1 MNVTTELFLTMALW
15 RMKIKIALMK
25 AFIMVILRFGNTHSL
40 LSVLEFSFDCTSY
53 FYSSEFCFEHKKC
66 LKMLKGSFQKLSA
79 KNMEFS
85 ICRGGGSDGV
95 IFHMFSATHQNAFK
109 AILSIFR
116 YFYFFP
122 LWPPLHQKTWIEIF
136 LSVFGFILGKN

>member
-85 ICRGGGSDGV
+85 ICRGGEGGSGRV

-116 YFYFFP
+116 HFYFFTCDP
-122 LWPPLHQKTWIEIF
+122 PPLNKVF
-136 LSVFGFILGKN
+136 LVF

>member
-85 ICRGGGSDGV
+85 ICRGGGGV
-95 IFHMFSATHQNAFK
+95 WQGHFPYVFCNSPK
-109 AILSIFR
+109 CILSISR
-116 YFYFFP
+116 HFYFFP
-122 LWPPLHQKTWIEIF
+122 CDLPPPYLRIA
-136 LSVFGFILGKN
+136 